1 MSTAPKAPVS
11 PLTTARKA
19 KKYGHVSLAWALAAV
34 NPKSTLTGKDIAA
47 LEATGTAKEIAPV
60 VKAVNAL
67 PVKPGRFW
75 DILEGRIAAPTKE
88 VAVFA
93 NKAPKGKGG
102 PAAAVAAKSDLI

>member
-1 MSTAPKAPVS
+1 MSSTSTKATVS

-19 KKYGHVSLAWALAAV
+19 KKYGHVSLAYALAAV
-34 NPKSTLTGKDIAA
+34 NPKSTLTGKDIAT
-47 LEATGTAKEIAPV
+47 LEATGDARAIAPV
-60 VKAVNAL
+60 LKALSTL

-93 NKAPKGKGG
+93 PKGKSQ
-102 PAAAVAAKSDLI
+102 AAPAVAAKSDLI

>member
-1 MSTAPKAPVS
+1 MSASTTAKATVS

-19 KKYGHVSLAWALAAV
+19 KKYGHVSLAYALAAV

-47 LEATGTAKEIAPV
+47 LEATGTAKEIKPV
-60 VKAVNAL
+60 LDALKAL

-93 NKAPKGKGG
+93 PKGKAQ
-102 PAAAVAAKSDLI
+102 AAPAVADKSDLI

>member
-1 MSTAPKAPVS
+1 MSVSTAKVVS
-11 PLTTARKA
+11 PLTTARKG

-47 LEATGTAKEIAPV
+47 LEATGTPKDIAPV
-60 VKAVNAL
+60 IKAIAAL

-88 VAVFA
+88 LAVFA

-102 PAAAVAAKSDLI
+102 PATAVKSDLL